1 MLIKNHKLT
10 KEDEIEKIRIIND
23 YCYWESIL
31 IIWAVYQITWILYK
45 KDINIL
51 NRIKDITQRK

>member
-23 YCYWESIL
+23 YCYL
-31 IIWAVYQITWILYK
+31 G
-45 KDINIL
+45 INIDNMGSISNHL
-51 NRIKDITQRK
+51 DII

>member
-1 MLIKNHKLT
+1 M
-10 KEDEIEKIRIIND
+10 IIVI
-23 YCYWESIL
+23 WESIL